1 MLATKIRR
9 GIGCEGASVRY
20 AREVSGLDVSREE
33 AKPTTYMSHLTPTI
47 DVAMIID
54 SRKSV

>member
-1 MLATKIRR
+1 MSGEPL
-9 GIGCEGASVRY
+9 VR
-20 AREVSGLDVSREE
+20 AHPSGVQGKVSGLGVSREE